1 MTQVWVYTMLNTHI
15 LKDYEERRYPSVNQA
30 CIEEKFKMPEQEDN
44 KVVEDGDDGE
54 WTYKKAMDFLEIFMK
69 NMYKSENEADKKI
82 YHHILSSMKLY
93 NYISGDNKKGQEMEG
108 TSPVISTI
116 KRKKVGYI
124 Y

>member
-1 MTQVWVYTMLNTHI
+1 
-15 LKDYEERRYPSVNQA
+15 
-30 CIEEKFKMPEQEDN
+30 MPEQEDN

-82 YHHILSSMKLY
+82 YHHIQASMKLY
-93 NYISGDNKKGQEMEG
+93 EYISGVNKKGQEMEA